1 MCQTPLKRQTQKKTN
16 DTTDV
21 RLSFSLFVSMSLK
34 WSSTHTTCET
44 PSETQTN
51 KRTYKETRPF
61 AVFVCLFIR
70 CVGQGRTFYGW
81 KEALRFTEI

>member
-1 MCQTPLKRQTQKKTN
+1 MCQTPLKRQTQKNTN
-16 DTTDV
+16 DTTGV
-21 RLSFSLFVSMSLK
+21 PLSFSLFVSMSLK

-61 AVFVCLFIR
+61 AVFVCLLIR
-70 CVGQGRTFYGW
+70 YVGQGRTFYGW